1 MNSVCPEA
9 LPEREF
15 DPTVPNAARVY
26 NVWLDGKDHFESD
39 RAVAD
44 QGDRAA
50 APGRRRGCG

>member
-15 DPTVPNAARVY
+15 DPTVPNVARVY

-39 RAVAD
+39 REVAS
-44 QGDRAA
+44 QGD
-50 APGRRRGCG
+50 